1 MMTQSNASKTTTVL
15 LAGVGGQGTIL
26 AADLLAHAAL
36 ASGIMVKVSEIHG
49 MAQRGG
55 AVTTVVRFGEDVRTM
70 VCDEGAADCL
80 VSFETTE
87 ALRNLSA
94 LKPGGFLLVADESI
108 KPLPV
113 LTAKAAMPANASARL
128 AEQGATLIPA
138 TRIAEE
144 AGSAKA
150 VNVVLLGALS
160 TRLPFSEEAWRSV
173 IEQRVPSRTVAINL
187 AAFEAGRAFARA

>member
-1 MMTQSNASKTTTVL
+1 
-15 LAGVGGQGTIL
+15 
-26 AADLLAHAAL
+26 
-36 ASGIMVKVSEIHG
+36 
-49 MAQRGG
+49 
-55 AVTTVVRFGEDVRTM
+55 
-70 VCDEGAADCL
+70 
-80 VSFETTE
+80 
-87 ALRNLSA
+87 
-94 LKPGGFLLVADESI
+94 
-108 KPLPV
+108 
-113 LTAKAAMPANASARL
+113 MPANASARL